1 VAQRARWWV
10 RVVDPIAA
18 VGEVVER
25 VERVPG
31 QIIPAWQ
38 RVNDG
43 EPAAPVIAALAL
55 AVVLQAVLPNRVV
68 HPVRWLFPAA
78 AVALLIVIVAAHG
91 KRIGQHRSPALRFAT
106 LVLLVVLS
114 GANIAA
120 GARLVIDLLQ
130 GEGLRE
136 PSDLLLTGGAIWLT
150 NVIIFGFWY
159 WMFDRGGPVARAQA
173 VAGYYPAF
181 LFPQMTLE
189 NELAKPEWR
198 PMFFDYVYTSF
209 TNATAFSPTDVM
221 PLARWAKLTMMLQS
235 AVALLLAIL
244 VVARAVN
251 VLD

>member
-1 VAQRARWWV
+1 MAQRARWWV
-10 RVVDPIAA
+10 RLIDPIAA
-18 VGEVVER
+18 VGDA

-31 QIIPAWQ
+31 EIIPAWR

-43 EPAAPVIAALAL
+43 EPVAPVLAALAV
-55 AVVLQAVLPNRVV
+55 AVVLQAALPARVV

-91 KRIGQHRSPALRFAT
+91 KRIGRHRSPKLRFAT

-120 GARLVIDLLQ
+120 GARLVVDLLRS
-130 GEGLRE
+130 EGLQE
-136 PSDLLLTGGAIWLT
+136 PSDLLLTGAAIWLT
-150 NVIIFGFWY
+150 NVIIFSFWY
-159 WMFDRGGPVARAQA
+159 WMFDRGGPVARAQGLQ
-173 VAGYYPAF
+173 GYHPAF
-181 LFPQMTLE
+181 LFPQMQLE
-189 NELAKPEWR
+189 SALAQPEWR
-198 PMFFDYVYTSF
+198 PMFFDYLYTSF